1 MGIQDWLLL
10 TKKYSQNLKVES
22 YLIWWE
28 CLGLWIWETA
38 SQECWGNCSK
48 ETWGEVRLYIS
59 LQPRE
64 QPVWTSKVRYPVK
77 GFSILCM
84 GRSSLGA
91 LWIRF
96 FHMHCSYMGLTLF
109 PCSPGFLHP
118 PAPLQLPW
126 GLAASAG
133 SQLWEP
139 TFTHS
144 HLEARHRWW
153 LPHFLF
159 INMAGDI
166 FIS

>member
-1 MGIQDWLLL
+1 METGILS
-10 TKKYSQNLKVES
+10 TKKHSQNLKVER

-48 ETWGEVRLYIS
+48 ETGGEVRLYIS

-96 FHMHCSYMGLTLF
+96 FHMHCSYMGPTLF